1 MTVEFDRGR
10 RPDAGPCSRTPTRRS
25 QKVHFIMGTD
35 IRIRNNVKVL
45 GNPDGPVIM
54 FAHGFGCD
62 QGMWQRLVP
71 RFSRDFCIVLFDH
84 MGAGNSD
91 TESYSSA
98 TYSSL
103 AGYTADVQEIMSEL
117 DLHDVTFVGHSVG
130 GMMGVAAA
138 AADPSRFKS
147 LVFLASSPSY
157 MDYPEDDYVGG
168 TSQQDIHELLDSL
181 DSNYMVWAATMAPVI
196 MGNPELPQLHTEL
209 EGSFCRINPTI
220 AREFARVAFLS
231 DVRHLLQDVTIP
243 TLVMQC
249 TDDLLAP
256 VHVGSYTQEHLPN
269 ATLAVLKATGHLP
282 HVSAPEETADTIL
295 GYLQQAA

>member
-1 MTVEFDRGR
+1 MPARQLASLRKWQIF
-10 RPDAGPCSRTPTRRS
+10 
-25 QKVHFIMGTD
+25 MGKD

-45 GNPDGPVIM
+45 GNPEGPVIM

-71 RFSRDFCIVLFDH
+71 RFSQDFTIVLFDH

-91 TESYSSA
+91 VDSYSSA
-98 TYSSL
+98 RYSSL
-103 AGYTADVQEIMSEL
+103 DGYTSDVQEIMEEL

-168 TSQQDIHELLDSL
+168 TSQHDIHELLDSL
-181 DSNYMVWAATMAPVI
+181 DSNYMVWAANMAPVI
-196 MGNPELPQLHTEL
+196 MGNPESPQLHSEL

-231 DVRHLLQDVTIP
+231 DVRHLLPQVSVP

-249 TDDLLAP
+249 SDDLLAP
-256 VHVGSYTQEHLPN
+256 VHVGSYTQEHLPQ
-269 ATLAVLKATGHLP
+269 ATLTVMKATGHLP

-295 GYLQQAA
+295 GYLRQAA